1 MNRDLLIKVVEH
13 RQTFFRYNTLDYNAI
28 LERGVSVS
36 PSEERLPDWRSD
48 YSRTAVMIYNKV
60 PTFDE
65 LMDFAQR
72 FEKEFNEWVQEK

>member
-1 MNRDLLIKVVEH
+1 MLDNGVRVAPSPEH
-13 RQTFFRYNTLDYNAI
+13 MA
-28 LERGVSVS
+28 
-36 PSEERLPDWRSD
+36 DWRSD

-72 FEKEFNEWVQEK
+72 FEKEFNEWVQAK